1 MDATHAEFQ
10 RQLRS
15 VFTVLRA
22 VVRRTSEGRDDLE
35 EYAAHL
41 ESRIGALARV
51 NEMLLRGPIGV
62 DLHELVCGELLAQ
75 AVPAAQ
81 YSVDGPEIRLARE
94 AAAPLALTLH
104 ELAMNALLHGAFGTP
119 HGRVTVTWECV
130 EQNGAPWLRLEWIE
144 RGVELAGDGPP
155 RRGFGLE
162 VIERTL
168 PYELGAQATLNLSAQ
183 GAEALILMPPVAAT
197 RVWNMSSAD
206 ESGRSE

>member
-22 VVRRTSEGRDDLE
+22 VVRRTCEGREDLE

-41 ESRIGALARV
+41 ESRIGALSRV
-51 NEMLLRGPIGV
+51 SEMLMRGPDIGV

-75 AVPAAQ
+75 AVPPAQ

-119 HGRVTVTWECV
+119 HGRVKVAWECV

-144 RGVELAGDGPP
+144 RGVALASDGPP

-168 PYELGAQATLNLSAQ
+168 PYELGAQATLHLSAQ
-183 GAEALILMPPVAAT
+183 GAEALILMPAVAAT
-197 RVWNMSSAD
+197 AVWTLSSAD
-206 ESGRSE
+206 